1 MSTGTQELVIDIPQN
16 EWLTSNQRLHPM
28 AKAART
34 KALRRRA
41 WGLSRANLHPVT
53 GPVLVVAESHYRTG
67 RGLDAD
73 ACAPSVK
80 ACLDG
85 MTDAGIWEDDSGKYV
100 GGILYKASRRDKT
113 LCTGWHAISLVI
125 VEQEVSW

>member
-1 MSTGTQELVIDIPQN
+1 MSAGTQELIIDVPSS

-41 WGLSRANLHPVT
+41 WGLSRAHLHPT
-53 GPVLVVAESHYRTG
+53 IGPALVVAESHYRTG

-100 GGILYKASRRDKT
+100 GGVLYQASRRDNT
-113 LCTGWHAISLVI
+113 LRTGWHAIRLLIIDQWVGF
-125 VEQEVSW
+125 